1 VIDPTNTDAIL
12 IITLRKKN
20 PGELLLY
27 PFVTYR
33 TEDMFEAVLITSLD
47 KGKKVLLSD
56 FSPWDTPIPALTK
69 LLKQTCKILGEKMS
83 ENTE

>member
-33 TEDMFEAVLITSLD
+33 TEDMFEAILMSSSI
-47 KGKKVLLSD
+47 KHKKVLMSD
-56 FSPWDTPIPALTK
+56 VSPWDTPIPALDK
-69 LLKQTCKILGEKMS
+69 LLRQTCKMLGEKMS
-83 ENTE
+83 EVNK